1 MGAIVSSAAV
11 GVKLIYFMLRLV
23 WSLLLDV

>member
-11 GVKLIYFMLRLV
+11 GVKLISSMLRLV